1 MREKGKNC
9 SGTIK
14 DIRDLKRIAAKLKD
28 YNYPA
33 YILWSIILGT
43 GYRGGDAVKLTVEDI
58 REAIKIGQLNVF
70 EEKTKDTRKIPF
82 KRVAY
87 LNSELIYI
95 LSEYIKDK
103 KDWEYLYP
111 SEKGSE
117 PHIKRQSLGK
127 IFKKVICEDLRILP
141 KTTAIGTHTPRK
153 TYGYMQY
160 IEHDRD
166 IYFVQ
171 EMFGHAATKTT
182 KSYIG
187 IDEDNAKE
195 ASKVMGKYI
204 F

>member
-33 YILWSIILGT
+33 YIIWSIILGT

-58 REAIKIGQLNVF
+58 REAIKIGQLNVL
-70 EEKTKDTRKIPF
+70 EEKTKNRRKIPF

-87 LNSELIYI
+87 LNPELTHI
-95 LSEYIKDK
+95 LSEYIKGK

-111 SEKGSE
+111 SSQGST
-117 PHIKRQSLGK
+117 PYITRGQVGR
-127 IFKKVICEDLRILP
+127 IFKKVICEELRILP
-141 KTTAIGTHTPRK
+141 KTIPIGTHTPRK
-153 TYGYMQY
+153 TYGHIQY
-160 IEHDRD
+160 IEHNMD

-171 EMFGHAATKTT
+171 DLFGHADIKTT

-187 IDEDNAKE
+187 IDEDDTKE